1 MDTTGHELGGG
12 GDSERRADHHTAES
26 AWRRLLGEQAEW
38 TARQSKDSTIIIF
51 CAGPHA
57 EPTADASVLAAN
69 GWRTVVSNSSA
80 ALFRREGRYW
90 VLAYEG
96 VRTCVPDSKGL
107 RVLAILLADPNREFC
122 ARGLVHLVESPRPER
137 SALAI
142 DRNEAHI
149 VDSEPGLDPL
159 LDEQAKRTYR
169 DHIASL
175 REQIDEAMACNDPCR
190 AGQLRERLDM
200 IVRQLAAA
208 VGLNGKDR
216 PVGDNNERA
225 RQNVRK
231 NIKSALVAI
240 HAVHPALGRYLDR
253 HVKTGRYCSYQ
264 PDPDR
269 PVAWVL

>member
-1 MDTTGHELGGG
+1 MDTAGHDLGGG
-12 GDSERRADHHTAES
+12 GDSEYRADHHSAES
-26 AWRRLLGEQAEW
+26 TWRRLLGGQAEC

-96 VRTCVPDSKGL
+96 ARTCVADSKGL
-107 RVLAILLADPNREFC
+107 RLLAILLRDPNHEFC
-122 ARGLVHLVESPRPER
+122 ARELVHLIERPRPER
-137 SALAI
+137 GALSI
-142 DRNEAHI
+142 ERNELHI
-149 VDSEPGLDPL
+149 VDTEPALDPL

-175 REQIDEAMACNDPCR
+175 REQIDEAMTCNDTCR
-190 AGQLRERLDM
+190 AARLGEQLDM

-208 VGLNGKDR
+208 VGLDGRNR
-216 PVGDNNERA
+216 PIGDHNERA

-240 HAVHPALGRYLDR
+240 HAVHPALGRHLDR
-253 HVKTGRYCSYQ
+253 QVKTGRYCSYQ